1 MPFSRLFSALAV
13 SGSLLVVVVLPAIAA
28 HLPIGILTLA
38 SHAKLGES
46 TAFPGLSVF
55 DGERLITEADGRLA
69 VRTGHSF
76 ITLGEKTEA
85 ELIQIDG
92 GVHVDMKAGSIHF
105 SSAEG
110 ELVEVHTGDAMIG
123 PASTQPTQALVT
135 LLAPKVLQIT
145 AERGNLNFSYRNE
158 LRNLPEGQ
166 TYRIYLDA
174 PSEAD
179 TSVSGTQPAS
189 APGRLTYFIVGAGAA
204 GGAAWGIDH
213 ALRSGS
219 APISPAKP

>member
-55 DGERLITEADGRLA
+55 DGERLVTEADGRLA
-69 VRTGHSF
+69 LRAGHSY

-85 ELIQIDG
+85 ELIQVDG
-92 GVHVDMKAGSIHF
+92 GVHVDMNAGSVHF
-105 SSAEG
+105 SSAAS
-110 ELVEVHTGDAMIG
+110 ELVEVHTGDAIIR
-123 PASTQPTQALVT
+123 PASAQATQALVT
-135 LLAPKVLQIT
+135 LVGLKVLQIT
-145 AERGNLNFSYRNE
+145 AEHGNSSFSYRDE

-174 PSEAD
+174 RSEAD
-179 TSVSGTQPAS
+179 TSASGTQPAS
-189 APGRLTYFIVGAGAA
+189 APGRLTYFFVGAGAA
-204 GGAAWGIDH
+204 GGAAWGIEH
-213 ALRSGS
+213 ALRSGN